1 MLTIAWANWPKMKI
15 SAVIFFKETLIN
27 QEFPQHMDV
36 LPFFDNIKLLKN
48 EEKEKSHFSFS
59 LSENYRM

>member
-1 MLTIAWANWPKMKI
+1 MLLP
-15 SAVIFFKETLIN
+15 IFYKHFKEALVI

-36 LPFFDNIKLLKN
+36 LPFFDNIKLLEN

-59 LSENYRM
+59 CSENYMM